1 MRMWDVVYFLCN
13 LSFFVPELEIQWSLG
28 KKRTL
33 GTLNFHWSVP
43 RPASPLPLFPSKT
56 VQVEVLRVAYEE
68 GSALGAA
75 TREKMAESPPSV
87 GAAGANATPCV
98 DGAHAKEAEP
108 RLEDASGPMALTPRS
123 LRGPGFTPS
132 REVALDAVMSVPG
145 SFNVVD
151 LGTRE
156 LGLLGYPPSATL
168 AYPLEASSGGVWS
181 RRVRRIQPCTDC

>member
-1 MRMWDVVYFLCN
+1 
-13 LSFFVPELEIQWSLG
+13 
-28 KKRTL
+28 
-33 GTLNFHWSVP
+33 
-43 RPASPLPLFPSKT
+43 

-75 TREKMAESPPSV
+75 MREKMAEAPPSV

-132 REVALDAVMSVPG
+132 REAALDAVMSVPG
-145 SFNVVD
+145 SFNVAD

-168 AYPLEASSGGVWS
+168 ACPLEASSGGCGVVVFVGSNRAPTAEGDIGCGWS
-181 RRVRRIQPCTDC
+181 GCSATSLGQS